1 MHLQK
6 KNKEKRKEQEKKK
19 KKKEEVALDILKGLL
34 PPEETVATRT
44 YIKQCNKLFTIFNNK
59 LEVDPKCY
67 KELLKIMLWFD
78 EWYKETKQESSRST
92 NGLKNHWKKIYTKD
106 HI

>member
-1 MHLQK
+1 MLVQK
-6 KNKEKRKEQEKKK
+6 KKI
-19 KKKEEVALDILKGLL
+19 KKKESNKKRKKEVVLDILKKSL

-67 KELLKIMLWFD
+67 KELLKIKLWFD
-78 EWYKETKQESSRST
+78 EWYKETKQESSRAT